1 MRTSTTVS
9 DTFGDGMIENVES
22 ILSGNSCSIHMRG
35 QNVDNNKDTTSR
47 NFDRSR
53 DPRPAPV
60 PPPSEWINWNPWRAS
75 HASACLRTISRIGSI
90 SSAPETY
97 ATVNGLNFSIVD
109 MFLTFCVDYRVKSLM
124 CVCHGENRDTR
135 TSFSPIVS
143 GTACS
148 SHEGIRSE
156 ESTDGTATYLETYA
170 NCECCERM

>member
-1 MRTSTTVS
+1 MYGYTHLVVRANPLKSQKKAKVMRTSTTVS

-75 HASACLRTISRIGSI
+75 HASACLRTAPSWLLHRKTQPSASGARKRAKLLVFSTSSSRIANVIVWASTTRDI
-90 SSAPETY
+90 CAFRRMAPY
-97 ATVNGLNFSIVD
+97 WCGVAG
-109 MFLTFCVDYRVKSLM
+109 
-124 CVCHGENRDTR
+124 
-135 TSFSPIVS
+135 VS
-143 GTACS
+143 KLPSG
-148 SHEGIRSE
+148 
-156 ESTDGTATYLETYA
+156 
-170 NCECCERM
+170 